1 MMGRHTVTG
10 RNKVGLV
17 AKVYDRIDDR
27 LRAFIAEQPMF
38 FVATA
43 PRADGHVN
51 VSPKGYADTFAVLDD
66 HKVAYLE
73 LYGSG
78 AETVAHL
85 RDNGRITVMF
95 CSFGR
100 SPKILRLY
108 GTGRTIRPDTP
119 EWAALAGRFGTGHP
133 GMRSIIVID
142 VTRIADSCGY
152 AVPRMDLVSERS
164 LLDDQHGRRTA
175 EQWPARV
182 KVNTESIDGLPA
194 LDLDHPAPL
203 SPAGPRASA

>member
-1 MMGRHTVTG
+1 M
-10 RNKVGLV
+10 
-17 AKVYDRIDDR
+17 AKLYDRIDDR

-43 PRADGHVN
+43 PTEGGHVN
-51 VSPKGYADTFAVLDD
+51 VSPKGYTDTFAVLGD
-66 HKVAYLE
+66 HRVAYLE

-78 AETVAHL
+78 AETIAHV
-85 RDNGRITVMF
+85 RQNGRITLMF

-108 GTGRTIRPDTP
+108 GTGRVVRPDAP
-119 EWAALAGRFGTGHP
+119 EWRELAGRFGPGHP
-133 GMRSIIVID
+133 GVRSIIVID

-152 AVPRMDLVSERS
+152 SVPMMDLVGERT

-175 EQWPARV
+175 AQWPERV
-182 KVNTESIDGLPA
+182 KVNARSIDGLPA
-194 LDLDHPAPL
+194 LDPDHPAPRPREQAAR
-203 SPAGPRASA
+203 PAR